1 MTIPAYLPYFVFAGT
16 AATLIAILYG
26 LNRALVDAAWPASER
41 TRAFRVSAVILLLA
55 VAWPYE
61 SPGLSTG
68 WAALL
73 AYPRLYGG
81 WLLWAW
87 LYVRM
92 KAR

>member
-1 MTIPAYLPYFVFAGT
+1 LLPLAEEHHYTLLLIPIVVV
-16 AATLIAILYG
+16 AARISHTPLLRRDV
-26 LNRALVDAAWPASER
+26 LWL
-41 TRAFRVSAVILLLA
+41 SAVILLLA